1 MNGDCHAKRMLRD
14 RGLEAIL
21 KQIGDVAEGRGQDVS
36 FADSVKSTHHGP
48 ANPGVVSTS
57 PQGARRRRPTENAE
71 RTDEQLSGDIPERC
85 MKNRSG
91 SPKEASGG
99 APPG

>member
-1 MNGDCHAKRMLRD
+1 MLRD

-21 KQIGDVAEGRGQDVS
+21 KQIGDVAEGRGQDVY

-57 PQGARRRRPTENAE
+57 PRALDDGGRRKMQSEPTNSYPVTSQNVA
-71 RTDEQLSGDIPERC
+71 
-85 MKNRSG
+85 
-91 SPKEASGG
+91 
-99 APPG
+99 